1 MKIYYMVVFSV
12 LLMVLFHIAGLNT
25 ISDTSWVAN
34 NLNIFNLENFN
45 DSAFMLLV
53 VGLFGVV
60 GLGTAIIGSFTNV
73 SPQYI
78 LKSSII
84 MPVLVL
90 LIIDVIH
97 VLSLVD
103 GWVKWVMLA
112 IIAPIAGG
120 WGVAII
126 EFWEARD

>member
-1 MKIYYMVVFSV
+1 MKIYYMVIFSII
-12 LLMVLFHIAGLNT
+12 LMILFHIAGFSS
-25 ISDTSWVAN
+25 ISDTSFVATK
-34 NLNIFNLENFN
+34 LNIFNIQTFE
-45 DSAFMLLV
+45 DSPLMLLIV
-53 VGLFGVV
+53 SLFTVV

-78 LKSSII
+78 LKSSLI

-97 VLSLVD
+97 ILSLVD
-103 GWVKWVMLA
+103 GWVQWVLLG

-120 WGVAII
+120 WGIAII
-126 EFWEARD
+126 EFWENRD